1 MARPARDPW
10 RSNRAARGGGPWGQA
25 KTWALA
31 PLVLL
36 VGRYSAFGVVFET
49 AEPVIERCM
58 LMATDPGDLVLDP
71 TCGSGTTAA
80 VAERWGRRWI
90 TIDASAIPVRSNY
103 SIGLQTVVVADGYP
117 GSEGVGSAAQPRRR
131 GGSPRW
137 RSRSAPK
144 AHLKSTD
151 VGAV

>member
-1 MARPARDPW
+1 MAPAIPK
-10 RSNRAARGGGPWGQA
+10 AY
-25 KTWALA
+25 LA
-31 PLVLL
+31 
-36 VGRYSAFGVVFET
+36 S
-49 AEPVIERCM
+49 
-58 LMATDPGDLVLDP
+58 
-71 TCGSGTTAA
+71 
-80 VAERWGRRWI
+80 
-90 TIDASAIPVRSNY
+90 SAIRCRDVETGPTLGVLAVFPSTGVRSNY

>member
-1 MARPARDPW
+1 MSGAQSISTR
-10 RSNRAARGGGPWGQA
+10 RAYG
-25 KTWALA
+25 
-31 PLVLL
+31 
-36 VGRYSAFGVVFET
+36 
-49 AEPVIERCM
+49 
-58 LMATDPGDLVLDP
+58 
-71 TCGSGTTAA
+71 
-80 VAERWGRRWI
+80 
-90 TIDASAIPVRSNY
+90 VRSNY

>member
-1 MARPARDPW
+1 MSGAQSISTR
-10 RSNRAARGGGPWGQA
+10 RAYG
-25 KTWALA
+25 
-31 PLVLL
+31 
-36 VGRYSAFGVVFET
+36 
-49 AEPVIERCM
+49 
-58 LMATDPGDLVLDP
+58 
-71 TCGSGTTAA
+71 
-80 VAERWGRRWI
+80 
-90 TIDASAIPVRSNY
+90 VRSNY

-144 AHLKSTD
+144 APLKSTD